1 MKLWSLLLCL
11 LLCLCGCALPSQK
24 YPSDTSAAIPAE
36 SMAETVAPLPES
48 ETEAKVETEKPPV
61 FPYTVKITRPDL
73 TIHEAAGYDYYAAML
88 LPIGTYTITEEAKDE
103 EGNLWGK
110 LKSGAGWIDL
120 TKAAETPAS
129 PILLTAEQLPKN
141 TLPDGPYHEHIAS
154 ADDYALRM
162 LFRAYGVLTNI
173 TFSALSYGDSGT
185 VPVGDVYT
193 LAKLTPEK
201 PLVITAS
208 FPGDLSAYGIS
219 YTDADG
225 NRHNCMLSIS
235 GRNGSL
241 VMQEYTPAP

>member
-1 MKLWSLLLCL
+1 MKTWNLLFCL
-11 LLCLCGCALPSQK
+11 LFCLCGCALPSQEC
-24 YPSDTSAAIPAE
+24 PSDTSAALPAE
-36 SMAETVAPLPES
+36 SSAETAAPLPES
-48 ETEAKVETEKPPV
+48 ESKTEAETPTA

-73 TIHEAAGYDYYAAML
+73 TIHENAGYDYSAAML
-88 LPIGTYTITEEAKDE
+88 LPIGTYTITEETVDE
-103 EGNLWGK
+103 EGNRWGK

-141 TLPDGPYHEHIAS
+141 TLPDGQYHEHIAS
-154 ADDYALRM
+154 TDAYAVRM
-162 LFRAYGVLTNI
+162 LFRAYGVLTDI
-173 TFSALSYGDSGT
+173 MFSALSYGDTGM
-185 VPVGDVYT
+185 VPVGDAYT

-201 PLVITAS
+201 PLVVTAS
-208 FPGDLSAYGIS
+208 FPGDLSTYGIS

-225 NRHNCMLSIS
+225 KRHSHMLSVS